1 MARDIL
7 AEAAQK
13 INELPEEQR
22 PAFAQALHA
31 SLKFDRANPQASA
44 SPKQLEAEF
53 GIPIEAL
60 VEQGVCLVKEDAYH
74 FLQTAGRGMA
84 IAKLRRK
91 FSADY
96 YRSVMER
103 KVSKKGM
110 RALVFTYAE
119 VLCLGRYFA
128 YQSTFP
134 ESLQTYLGED
144 AAAAAPA
151 PVEAEAPV
159 EAAAEEAPAEA
170 PEAAAAE

>member
-1 MARDIL
+1 MEISTLMAKDVL

-22 PAFAQALHA
+22 PVFAKALKA
-31 SLKFDRANPQASA
+31 SLQFDRANPQASA
-44 SPKQLEAEF
+44 SPKQIEAES
-53 GIPIEAL
+53 GIPIETL
-60 VEQGVCLVKEDAYH
+60 VEKGICLEKEDAYH

-110 RALVFTYAE
+110 RALVFTYSE
-119 VLCLGRYFA
+119 VLCLARYFA
-128 YQSTFP
+128 YQSAFP
-134 ESLQTYLGED
+134 ESLQAYLGEE
-144 AAAAAPA
+144 AAAPA
-151 PVEAEAPV
+151 PAEAP
-159 EAAAEEAPAEA
+159 AAESNA
-170 PEAAAAE
+170 PEATAAE